1 MSEFTDNPK
10 LASPGSNRK
19 KLAQSEPKLVTSL
32 VQLMDSTSLKVQCQA
47 ALALRNLASD
57 GPCFLRPPMCLPSAK
72 SFLQRNTSS
81 KSSRQ
86 MVYIPFSA
94 FCSPL
99 IFRLSSPPPPVC
111 VMCPFILK
119 TSRRSSSPASC
130 NLSSISSRSRT
141 MKRYNATPFRRCAI
155 SLPARR
161 RISSPS
167 SKREQFTRLRS

>member
-57 GPCFLRPPMCLPSAK
+57 GPCFRPPMCSPSAK

-86 MVYIPFSA
+86 TVYIPFSA

-99 IFRLSSPPPPVC
+99 IFRLFSPPPPVC
-111 VMCPFILK
+111 AMCPFILK

-130 NLSSISSRSRT
+130 NLLSTSSRSRT
-141 MKRYNATPFRRCAI
+141 MKRYNATPSRRCAT
-155 SLPARR
+155 SPPARR

-167 SKREQFTRLRS
+167 SKRGQCTRLRS